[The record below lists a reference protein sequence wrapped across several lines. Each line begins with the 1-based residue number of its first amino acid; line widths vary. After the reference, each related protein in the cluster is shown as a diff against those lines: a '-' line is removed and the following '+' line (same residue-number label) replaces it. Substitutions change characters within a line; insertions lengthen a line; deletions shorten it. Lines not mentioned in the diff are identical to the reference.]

1 LPSDHRQQR
10 HPLAFGAGKPYLRFR
25 NDVKNGENFM
35 AGKLL
40 SIGEC
45 MVELMQAEG
54 DLLRKGY
61 AGDTF
66 NTAYYAR
73 TFLPAD
79 WTVDYLTAV
88 GTDTVSNEMLAFI
101 EKTGVGTN
109 QIRRVEG
116 RSPGLY
122 MIHLKDGER
131 SFSYWR
137 SVSAAKTLA
146 DDANHLRAAI
156 EGSDIIVF
164 SGITLAILAPSA
176 VETLLSELRRA
187 KAAGKLVVF
196 DPNIRSRLWDDKQ
209 YMLDTISAGARAAS
223 MVMPSFD
230 DEADHFGDADVAATI
245 ARYRGL
251 GVENIVVKDGP
262 KGVTLSFG
270 DAPLQFV
277 PSANV
282 DKIVDT
288 TSAGDSFNG
297 AFLARYAVDGDPVKA
312 AGFAAS
318 AAAAVIQH
326 HGALVSR
333 DKLPSA

>member
-1 LPSDHRQQR
+1 MTGR
-10 HPLAFGAGKPYLRFR
+10 
-25 NDVKNGENFM
+25 
-35 AGKLL
+35 LL

-73 TFLPAD
+73 LFLPHD

-88 GTDTVSNEMLAFI
+88 GTDTVSGEMLAFI
-101 EKTGVGTN
+101 EKTGVGTGF
-109 QIRRVEG
+109 IRRIEG

-146 DDANHLRAAI
+146 DDAAHLRAAI
-156 EGSDIIVF
+156 EACDIIVF

-176 VETLLSELRRA
+176 VETLLLELRRA
-187 KAAGKLVVF
+187 KAAGKRVVF
-196 DPNIRSRLWDDKQ
+196 DPNIRPRLWDDKHH
-209 YMLDTISAGARAAS
+209 MLETISAGARAS
-223 MVMPSFD
+223 SLVMPSFD
-230 DEADHFGDADVAATI
+230 DEAAHFGDADIAATI
-245 ARYRGL
+245 ARYRAL
-251 GVENIVVKDGP
+251 GVENIVVKDGS

-270 DAPLQFV
+270 DAPRQFV
-277 PSANV
+277 PSATV
-282 DKIVDT
+282 ERIVDT

-297 AFLARYAVDGDPVKA
+297 AFLARYAIDGDAGKA
-312 AGFAAS
+312 ARFAAET
-318 AAAAVIQH
+318 AATVIQH
-326 HGALVSR
+326 HGALVSK
-333 DKLPSA
+333 DKLNGTA